1 MASTKYN
8 VQSGYDTDRINLSI
22 FYYEGNQMTV
32 VNDMNMG
39 VSISGDLTQASRKC
53 EISLINTVD
62 GQKRKVYFKLGRKI
76 RIMAGKEELFQG
88 IIFGYDI
95 DDRGQETITAYDA
108 NHYLT
113 KVSDSFR
120 FDNKKASDIVK
131 YLCKRFGI
139 KMGKISDTGYVIP
152 KLILRDKTLWNV
164 IIIAL
169 TETWQKNKRQFSLQS
184 KGGVL
189 NLVERKEQLTRMY
202 IEDGRNLIG
211 ATYSTNMDDVKTQ
224 VSLTGGDEEKPIHAF
239 AVDTNAKNVYGT
251 MQHYEH
257 VSEVTDTKKLQAL
270 AKSML
275 PRINKPEQEFDV
287 ESLGIMN
294 VISGSSIL
302 VRESMTQISGA
313 FYVVS
318 DTHNFQPDGF
328 HTMSLKLSRTFDIPE
343 EDYDPPEEK
352 KATTT
357 SGSSSS
363 GTTTTT
369 TVTLKGGKANVPQL
383 VRKWEPTV
391 RKYAKQYGIE
401 GYTELLLAFMMQES
415 GGRYPDLMQ
424 SSESLG
430 LGRNVLRYEA
440 SIKQGVKYFAN
451 TLKKSKGEAKLALQA
466 YNFGEGFIPYALAR
480 GGYSMANA
488 KAFSSMM
495 AKKHGWKRYGDVNYV
510 PHVLRYYTGSLTPVK
525 TTTTTTT
532 TTKVTNST
540 GFIRPC
546 EGVVTSEMKQ
556 RWGRAHEGLD
566 IAKAGTVPIK
576 AAASGTV
583 SKSYVSASYGEVIFI
598 VHNINGQTFET
609 VYGHMR
615 KGSRRFKEGDK
626 VNQGTQI
633 GIMGSTGRSTGQHL
647 HFEIHKG
654 RWKNPVNPRNYIKF

>member
-1 MASTKYN
+1 MATKKVIVN
-8 VQSGYDTDRINLSI
+8 SGYDTDRTTLSVI
-22 FYYEGNQMTV
+22 YYEGSKAIFM
-32 VNDMNMG
+32 NDANMG
-39 VSISGDLTQASRKC
+39 VSISGDLAQASRKC
-53 EISLINTVD
+53 DVTLMNTKNGENREVA
-62 GQKRKVYFKLGRKI
+62 FKLGRRI
-76 RIMAGKEELFQG
+76 RILSGKNELFQG
-88 IIFGYDI
+88 IIFGYEINDQ
-95 DDRGQETITAYDA
+95 GQQSITAYDA

-113 KVSDSFR
+113 KVSDSYR

-152 KLILRDKTLWNV
+152 KLILRDKTLWDV
-164 IIIAL
+164 IVIAL
-169 TETWQKNKRQFSLQS
+169 TETRKKNNRQFSLHS
-184 KGGVL
+184 KGGYL
-189 NLVERKEQLTRMY
+189 HLLERKEQLTRMY
-202 IEDGRNLIG
+202 IEDGANLLS
-211 ATYSTNMDDVKTQ
+211 ATYSSNMDDVKTQ
-224 VSLTGGDEEKPIHAF
+224 VSLTGGDEDKPIKAF
-239 AVDTNAKNVYGT
+239 AVDKNAKNVYGT

-257 VSEVTDTKKLQAL
+257 VSEITNEKKLQAL

-275 PRINKPEQEFDV
+275 PKINKPEQEFNL
-287 ESLGIMN
+287 EALGIEN
-294 VISGSSIL
+294 VISGTSIL

-313 FYVVS
+313 FYVIT
-318 DTHNFQPDGF
+318 DTHNISPDGY
-328 HTMSLKLSRTFDIPE
+328 HTMSLTLSRTFDMAE

-352 KATTT
+352 KAE
-357 SGSSSS
+357 SAEGSSGGS
-363 GTTTTT
+363 TTTTT
-369 TVTLKGGKANVPQL
+369 TTIKGGRAKVPQI
-383 VRKWEPTV
+383 VRKWEPMV
-391 RKYAKQYGIE
+391 RKYARINGIE
-401 GYTELLLAFMMQES
+401 AYTELLLAFMMQES

-451 TLKKSKGEAKLALQA
+451 TLRKSKGDVKLALQS
-466 YNFGEGFIPYALAR
+466 YNFGEGFIPWALTR

-495 AKKHGWKRYGDVNYV
+495 AKKHGWRRYGDVNYV
-510 PHVLRYYTGSLTPVK
+510 PHVLRYYEGSTTTV
-525 TTTTTTT
+525 TTTTPGAGG
-532 TTKVTNST
+532 KVTNST

-598 VHNINGQTFET
+598 VHNINGKTYET

-615 KGSRRFKEGDK
+615 KGSRRFKVGDK
-626 VNQGTQI
+626 VAQGTQI
-633 GIMGSTGRSTGQHL
+633 GLMGNTGRSTGQHL
-647 HFEIHKG
+647 HFEIHNG
-654 RWKNPVNPRNYIKF
+654 RWKNPVNPRNFIKF

>member
-1 MASTKYN
+1 M
-8 VQSGYDTDRINLSI
+8 
-22 FYYEGNQMTV
+22 
-32 VNDMNMG
+32 
-39 VSISGDLTQASRKC
+39 
-53 EISLINTVD
+53 
-62 GQKRKVYFKLGRKI
+62 
-76 RIMAGKEELFQG
+76 
-88 IIFGYDI
+88 
-95 DDRGQETITAYDA
+95 
-108 NHYLT
+108 
-113 KVSDSFR
+113 
-120 FDNKKASDIVK
+120 
-131 YLCKRFGI
+131 
-139 KMGKISDTGYVIP
+139 
-152 KLILRDKTLWNV
+152 ILRDKTLWNV

-169 TETWQKNKRQFSLQS
+169 TETRKKNNRQFSLQS

-189 NLVERKEQLTRMY
+189 HLVERKEQLTRMY
-202 IEDGRNLIG
+202 IEDGKNLIG

-224 VSLTGGDEEKPIHAF
+224 VSLTGGDEAKPIHAF

-275 PRINKPEQEFDV
+275 PQINKPEQEFDV

-294 VISGSSIL
+294 VISGTSIL

-313 FYVVS
+313 FYVIS
-318 DTHNFQPDGF
+318 DTHNIQSDGH

-352 KATTT
+352 KAETA
-357 SGSSSS
+357 SSSG

-369 TVTLKGGKANVPQL
+369 TVSLKGGKAKVPQL

-391 RKYAKQYGIE
+391 RKYARAYGIE

-424 SSESLG
+424 SSESAG

-451 TLKKSKGEAKLALQA
+451 TLKKSRYEPKLALQS
-466 YNFGEGFIPYALAR
+466 YNFGEGFIPWALAR

-495 AKKHGWKRYGDVNYV
+495 AKKHGWRRYGDVNYV
-510 PHVLRYYTGSLTPVK
+510 PHVLRYYTGSLVATKV
-525 TTTTTTT
+525 TTTTSSSGTI
-532 TTKVTNST
+532 KNST

-598 VHNINGQTFET
+598 VHSINGQTFET

>member
-1 MASTKYN
+1 MATQKVN
-8 VQSGYDTDRINLSI
+8 VTSGYDTDRTNLSV
-22 FYYEGNQMTV
+22 FYYEGSKMIA
-32 VNDMNMG
+32 VNDINMG
-39 VSISGDLTQASRKC
+39 VSITGDLAQASRKC
-53 EISLINTVD
+53 EVTINNTKD
-62 GQKRKVYFKLGRKI
+62 GQTRAVSFKLGRKI
-76 RIMAGKEELFQG
+76 RIMAGGTELFQG

-95 DDRGQETITAYDA
+95 DDRGQQSITAYDA

-139 KMGKISDTGYVIP
+139 KMGKITDTGYVIP

-169 TETWQKNKRQFSLQS
+169 TETRKKNNRQFSLQS

-189 NLVERKEQLTRMY
+189 HLVERKEQLTRMY
-202 IEDGRNLIG
+202 IEDGKNLIG
-211 ATYSTNMDDVKTQ
+211 ATYSSNMDDVKTQ
-224 VSLTGGDEEKPIHAF
+224 VSLTGGDEDKPIHAF

-257 VSEVTDTKKLQAL
+257 VSEITDTKRLQAL
-270 AKSML
+270 AKNML
-275 PRINKPEQEFDV
+275 PQINKPEQEFDI
-287 ESLGIMN
+287 EALGIMN
-294 VISGSSIL
+294 VISGTSIL

-313 FYVVS
+313 FYVIN
-318 DTHNFQPDGF
+318 DTHNFQPDGH
-328 HTMSLKLSRTFDIPE
+328 HTMSLTLSRTFDIAE

-352 KATTT
+352 KAETA
-357 SGSSSS
+357 SGSSSN

-369 TVTLKGGKANVPQL
+369 TVSLKGGKAKVPQL

-391 RKYAKQYGIE
+391 RKYARAYGIE

-488 KAFSSMM
+488 KAFSAMM
-495 AKKHGWKRYGDVNYV
+495 ARKNGWRRYGDVNYV
-510 PHVLRYYTGSLTPVK
+510 PHVLRYYTGSLTA

-566 IAKAGTVPIK
+566 IAKPGTVPIK

-583 SKSYVSASYGEVIFI
+583 SKSYVSSSYGEVIFI
-598 VHNINGQTFET
+598 VHNINGKTYET

-615 KGSRRFKEGDK
+615 KGSRRFKVGDK

-633 GIMGSTGRSTGQHL
+633 GLMGNTGRSTGQHL
-647 HFEIHKG
+647 HFEVHVG

>member
-1 MASTKYN
+1 
-8 VQSGYDTDRINLSI
+8 
-22 FYYEGNQMTV
+22 
-32 VNDMNMG
+32 
-39 VSISGDLTQASRKC
+39 
-53 EISLINTVD
+53 
-62 GQKRKVYFKLGRKI
+62 
-76 RIMAGKEELFQG
+76 
-88 IIFGYDI
+88 
-95 DDRGQETITAYDA
+95 
-108 NHYLT
+108 
-113 KVSDSFR
+113 
-120 FDNKKASDIVK
+120 
-131 YLCKRFGI
+131 
-139 KMGKISDTGYVIP
+139 
-152 KLILRDKTLWNV
+152 
-164 IIIAL
+164 
-169 TETWQKNKRQFSLQS
+169 
-184 KGGVL
+184 
-189 NLVERKEQLTRMY
+189 
-202 IEDGRNLIG
+202 
-211 ATYSTNMDDVKTQ
+211 
-224 VSLTGGDEEKPIHAF
+224 
-239 AVDTNAKNVYGT
+239 
-251 MQHYEH
+251 
-257 VSEVTDTKKLQAL
+257 
-270 AKSML
+270 
-275 PRINKPEQEFDV
+275 
-287 ESLGIMN
+287 
-294 VISGSSIL
+294 
-302 VRESMTQISGA
+302 MTQITGA

-352 KATTT
+352 KATAA
-357 SGSSSS
+357 SGSSSG

-369 TVTLKGGKANVPQL
+369 TITLKGGKAKVPQI

-424 SSESLG
+424 SSESAG

-488 KAFSSMM
+488 KAFSAYQ
-495 AKKHGWKRYGDVNYV
+495 AKKHGWRRYGDVNYV

-633 GIMGSTGRSTGQHL
+633 GLMGSTGRSTGQHL
-647 HFEIHKG
+647 HFEVHKG